1 MQVRRKIFMIKT
13 KEASQ
18 EIKGWNGVFATRFRA
33 LLGQKQ
39 MNGKSLTQQN
49 LADYLHAKRQT
60 ISQYADGSILPNAE
74 KICLIAKFF
83 NVSIDYLMGLVDIEN
98 IDVYNKKINQLI
110 GLNDESI
117 KNLSVD
123 NVNNESN
130 IKAINILLNSNI
142 GGLKVLDS
150 ILSYLEFNK
159 TTYSAIPNDL
169 IEAYNGKTY
178 LIDGD
183 KMENI
188 ILMQIEDG
196 LRQ

>member
-1 MQVRRKIFMIKT
+1 MIKT

-83 NVSIDYLMGLVDIEN
+83 NVSIDYLMGLVDIQSVD
-98 IDVYNKKINQLI
+98 ICDKKISQLI
-110 GLNDESI
+110 GLKDEAI
-117 KNLSVD
+117 KNLRTSNED
-123 NVNNESN
+123 NKNN
-130 IKAINILLNSNI
+130 AQAVNILLNENN
-142 GGLKVLDS
+142 GGLRVLNS
-150 ILSYLEFNK
+150 ILSYLNFDK
-159 TTYSAIPNDL
+159 MTYSAIPNDL
-169 IEAYNGKTY
+169 IDAYNGKTY
-178 LIDGD
+178 TIDGE
-183 KMENI
+183 KMEL
-188 ILMQIEDG
+188 ILLTQVQDK
-196 LRQ
+196 LRQLKHNKEV